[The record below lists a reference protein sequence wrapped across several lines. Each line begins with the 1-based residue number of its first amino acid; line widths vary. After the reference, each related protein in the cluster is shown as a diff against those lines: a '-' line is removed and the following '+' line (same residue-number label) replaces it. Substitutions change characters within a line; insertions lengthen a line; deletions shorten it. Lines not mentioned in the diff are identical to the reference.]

1 MDSREAV
8 ASLPRAPI
16 RSLTVSSISIHRAPL
31 VIAITSI
38 ACALV
43 VSMAACGSF
52 TASTPSDAGAV
63 SDTQSDAP
71 TSPCAARPMTSWRP
85 PRRLSE
91 LVGDGGEKGFR
102 DPFVSADGLTLW
114 VDRKAGG
121 KYEVFR
127 ATRASRS
134 AAFGV
139 LTRIGALDNP
149 DYLAPYPS
157 SNQPGQV
164 LLSHAGIQ
172 SDLAFRAEL
181 PDGGYSL
188 QIIDQRPDNEAA
200 PSVSADGTEV
210 VFLHFASDGPQR
222 FFFLAASTRART
234 DANEAWSSL
243 KSLVEKGADG
253 GLALPN
259 GTWFGGPA
267 LTPDALGFFY
277 EQGGHVYFVTR
288 KARSAPFFTQT
299 TQPLMIT
306 ALDAQDS
313 TAEITT
319 RVRSITADGCE
330 MYLTSNRDG
339 DDDVYLAERG
349 P

>member
-1 MDSREAV
+1 MDTREAI
-8 ASLPRAPI
+8 ASLRRAPI
-16 RSLTVSSISIHRAPL
+16 RSFTVSSIRIHRAPL
-31 VIAITSI
+31 AIAVTSI

-43 VSMAACGSF
+43 AGIAACGSF
-52 TASTPSDAGAV
+52 SATSTPSDGGTAV
-63 SDTQSDAP
+63 AQSDAP
-71 TSPCAARPMTSWRP
+71 TSPCAAQPMTSWRP
-85 PRRLSE
+85 PRRMSE
-91 LVGDGGEKGFR
+91 LAGDGGEKGFQ

-127 ATRASRS
+127 ATRPSRS
-134 AAFGV
+134 TAFGV
-139 LTRIGALDNP
+139 LTRLPALDNP
-149 DYLAPYPS
+149 GYLAPYPS
-157 SNQPGQV
+157 SNQQGQV
-164 LLSHAGIQ
+164 LVSHAGIQ

-181 PDGGYSL
+181 PDGGYTL
-188 QIIDQRPDNEAA
+188 QLIDQRSDNEAS

-222 FFFLAASTRART
+222 FFFLAASTRTRT
-234 DANEAWSSL
+234 DAKEPWSSL
-243 KSLVEKGADG
+243 RSLVEKGADG
-253 GLALPN
+253 GAALPN
-259 GTWFGGPA
+259 GTWFDGPA

-277 EQGGHVYFVTR
+277 EQGGHIYFVTR
-288 KARSAPFFTQT
+288 KARSAPFFTQA
-299 TQPLMIT
+299 TQPLMIP
-306 ALDAQDS
+306 ALDAAD
-313 TAEITT
+313 TGDITT